1 MTIVLRVGHYNLD
14 EGLAQLID
22 REGNRQNLTPILFKL
37 LTYLIHNNQRL
48 VSKNELMLRVWGH
61 SVSNSAI
68 DKSITQLRQHFGDN
82 AQRSDYV
89 ENRRGLGYRIV
100 APITELTPTPL
111 DAPFSHNHHP
121 ANFPLDKP

>member
-1 MTIVLRVGHYNLD
+1 MLRVGSYNLD
-14 EGLAQLID
+14 EGLAQLVD
-22 REGNRQNLTPILFKL
+22 GEGNRQNLTPILFKL

-100 APITELTPTPL
+100 APITELNTSPIEPT
-111 DAPFSHNHHP
+111 FSINHHALNTTP
-121 ANFPLDKP
+121 EKR